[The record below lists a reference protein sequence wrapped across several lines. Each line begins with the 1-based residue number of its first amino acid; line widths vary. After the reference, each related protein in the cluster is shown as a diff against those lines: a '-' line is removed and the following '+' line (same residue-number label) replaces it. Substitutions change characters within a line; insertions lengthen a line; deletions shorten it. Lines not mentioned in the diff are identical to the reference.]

1 MSTVSSALP
10 RRFRGWWHY
19 SHLVYWHVA
28 TLTIGT
34 VCGVGTTTALTAS
47 PGRTIGTVLTVLMAT
62 VLLALL
68 ATGAARAERARR
80 YGCW

>member
-1 MSTVSSALP
+1 MSTMSPTLP
-10 RRFRGWWHY
+10 RRVRGWWHY
-19 SHLVYWHVA
+19 SHLVGWHIA
-28 TLTIGT
+28 ALTIGII
-34 VCGVGTTTALTAS
+34 CGVGTAYTLTAQ
-47 PGRTIGTVLTVLMAT
+47 PGRTIGAVVTVLMAT